1 MFVKTGQNSIPQPV
15 TNIENL
21 KRLVQP
27 PEPRSMRRE
36 SSLTFHDAIDSEDD
50 HSFTGFSA
58 AEVEMAE
65 EKNNELRRKLEE
77 ILKQYR

>member
-1 MFVKTGQNSIPQPV
+1 MFVTTGQNTIPQPV

-36 SSLTFHDAIDSEDD
+36 SSLTFHNALDPEDD
-50 HSFTGFSA
+50 SFTSFSA
-58 AEVEMAE
+58 TEVEMA
-65 EKNNELRRKLEE
+65 
-77 ILKQYR
+77 